1 MKLFGRS
8 SSHFTRIA
16 RIFAHELA
24 VPCEFEQ
31 IFDITSTDPAVF
43 GENPALKLPTLSTP
57 DGLVF
62 GTENI
67 CRTLAEHAARS
78 VTVTWPEHLTGRLSR
93 NAQELVWHGMSAQV
107 QLVFGTS
114 VGKLPV
120 DDVYFVKARAGLE
133 GSLRWLDTNLD
144 AALEALPPVRP
155 LTLFEVALFC
165 FVTHLDFRPT
175 VSTEPFTRLRHFCTT
190 FGARDSAKATPY
202 EFPKR

>member
-16 RIFAHELA
+16 RIFAHELE
-24 VPCEFEQ
+24 VPYEFEQ

-43 GENPALKLPTLSTP
+43 GENPALKLPTLRTD

-67 CRTLAEHAARS
+67 CRTLAEHSSRA
-78 VTVTWPEHLTGRLSR
+78 VIWPEHLRGRVSR

-107 QLVFGTS
+107 QLVFGTT
-114 VGKLPV
+114 VGKLSA

-133 GSLRWLDTNLD
+133 GSLRWLEANVDE
-144 AALEALPPVRP
+144 ALAALPPERT
-155 LTLFEVALFC
+155 LSLFEVALFC
-165 FVTHLDFRPT
+165 FVTHLDFRTT
-175 VSTEPFTRLRHFCTT
+175 VSTEPYARLRKFCAT
-190 FGARDSAKATPY
+190 FDTRASAKATPY
-202 EFPKR
+202 EFPKPRQ